1 MLKITEWVKIILDS
15 LYDGILIIDSEGI
28 VRYINPAYT
37 RITKVKEEDIR
48 KKIIRCKKGKLS
60 Y

>member
-37 RITKVKEEDIR
+37 RITKVKEEDI
-48 KKIIRCKKGKLS
+48 IGKNYLM
-60 Y
+60 

>member
-28 VRYINPAYT
+28 VRYINPSYT
-37 RITKVKEEDIR
+37 RITKVKE
-48 KKIIRCKKGKLS
+48 
-60 Y
+60 